1 MVNFALI
8 CSQNYEM
15 VFRLTDAPGPC
26 VQYAGHLLSQAPR
39 EYYEDFVMEKG
50 KTGPKKG
57 SKEAEN
63 WEPVFLSTLYA

>member
-1 MVNFALI
+1 MILKNFG
-8 CSQNYEM
+8 
-15 VFRLTDAPGPC
+15 LTDAPGPC

-63 WEPVFLSTLYA
+63 